1 MSFYICAL
9 YNKRQDFIDI
19 QKSVSYTSLHKIIL
33 VKHFSLSFN
42 KMLLQQRSSSSM
54 NSHRTTQ
61 AQNVTRKWPA
71 YFFLSIIILAFA
83 ILCVEAELRVA
94 IPLLVGVT
102 ATVTIVL
109 AYVLYYGE
117 RGGIAWSPYVILAVA
132 LLLRLM
138 FLFAPPQLSDDI
150 YRYQWDGS
158 NLLQGS
164 NPYAEPPSKVAPPPA
179 LSGVHSRI
187 NHPEYVTIYPP
198 AAQMVFAAGAALKRD
213 IPGIKGF
220 LVLLDMALCALL
232 ILLLRRLELPVWLA
246 VLYAWNPLPVLEI
259 AGSGHVDGAG
269 LTMLIGSF
277 CLLAINRKNDSED
290 SPKYWPFLL
299 SGALIAGAGLVK
311 LFPFVLTPVLFLLVP
326 AGSRKY
332 FVAGFL
338 AALAALVLPF
348 LPHLINITGSLNTY
362 ARNWEFAGFAFN
374 SLRGITGSGT
384 YARLI
389 LLCFFLLVYIAIL
402 HRLVKGIRHDE
413 SPSTRAR
420 RALQACYA
428 VAMSFLL
435 LTPTLQ
441 PWYALYLVV
450 LLPFCPGPAGLVLGW
465 AVFLAY
471 QVQIP
476 YFILGRWI
484 ENPQVTAAIFW
495 APVTAYLLS
504 RACSGTRQSSVS

>member
-1 MSFYICAL
+1 MKN
-9 YNKRQDFIDI
+9 NK
-19 QKSVSYTSLHKIIL
+19 VSQTKNVI
-33 VKHFSLSFN
+33 K
-42 KMLLQQRSSSSM
+42 KLL
-54 NSHRTTQ
+54 
-61 AQNVTRKWPA
+61 A
-71 YFFLSIIILAFA
+71 YFFLFIIISAFA
-83 ILCVEAELRVA
+83 ILSLEGELRVA
-94 IPLLVGVT
+94 IPLVVGVT
-102 ATVTIVL
+102 ATIIIAL
-109 AYVLYYGE
+109 SCVLYYGE
-117 RGGIAWSPYVILAVA
+117 RGRITWLPFVILAAA
-132 LLLRLM
+132 LILRLM
-138 FLFAPPQLSDDI
+138 FLTAPPQLSDDI

-158 NLLQGS
+158 NLLQGI
-164 NPYAEPPSKVAPPPA
+164 NPYAAAPSKVAPTPA

-213 IPGIKGF
+213 VTGIKGF
-220 LVLLDMALCALL
+220 LVLLDMSLCALL

-277 CLLAINRKNDSED
+277 CLLAVHRKNDSTD
-290 SPKYWPFLL
+290 GTRHWLYLL
-299 SGALIAGAGLVK
+299 SGALMAGAGLVK
-311 LFPFVLTPVLFLLVP
+311 LFPFMLTPVLFLLVP
-326 AGSRKY
+326 AGRRRY
-332 FVAGFL
+332 FIAGFL
-338 AALAALVLPF
+338 AALVTIVLPF

-389 LLCFFLLVYIAIL
+389 LLFLFLLVYIAIIF
-402 HRLVKGIRHDE
+402 RLVQGIRHDE
-413 SPSTRAR
+413 SPITRAR

-428 VAMSFLL
+428 IAMAFLL
-435 LTPTLQ
+435 LTPTLH
-441 PWYALYLVV
+441 PWYALCLVV
-450 LLPFCPGPAGLVLGW
+450 FLPFCPGPAGLVLGW

-484 ENPQVTAAIFW
+484 ENPQVTAVIFW

-504 RACSGTRQSSVS
+504 RACSGTRHSTFVS